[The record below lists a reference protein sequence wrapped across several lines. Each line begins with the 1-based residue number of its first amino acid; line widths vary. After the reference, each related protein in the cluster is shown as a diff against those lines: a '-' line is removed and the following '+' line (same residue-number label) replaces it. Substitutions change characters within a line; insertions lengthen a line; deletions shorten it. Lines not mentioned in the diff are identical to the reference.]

1 LEEGVNITASELC
14 NAALAKYRNLF
25 ETEKWKLITVALSA
39 NESKVYSFSCHC
51 KGSFK
56 ANYKSSNSYDLFL
69 LGLSFMPLEAFLYR
83 LWEIHI
89 MAIHI
94 TI

>member
-39 NESKVYSFSCHC
+39 NESKEKEDPKFIPSAVTVKGHSKQIINHQIVMICSF
-51 KGSFK
+51 
-56 ANYKSSNSYDLFL
+56 
-69 LGLSFMPLEAFLYR
+69 
-83 LWEIHI
+83 
-89 MAIHI
+89 
-94 TI
+94 